1 MTKDLNED
9 LWNDLAAHYSDRL
22 QTVVV
27 DAVDTCRRGGME
39 LEDIAV
45 MILVPLL
52 CESVMAAN
60 AARMDH
66 ANFMTLCSGVYKGMQ
81 EPMEKL
87 KATRKVH

>member
-1 MTKDLNED
+1 
-9 LWNDLAAHYSDRL
+9 
-22 QTVVV
+22 
-27 DAVDTCRRGGME
+27 
-39 LEDIAV
+39 
-45 MILVPLL
+45 VPLL